1 MEGPR
6 LQGLTVN
13 REQLAHVL
21 RAASRITDDPHVVVI
36 GSQAI
41 LGSYSED
48 ALPAE
53 TTFSMEADI
62 AFRNDPNES
71 KADQVDGAIGE
82 GSEFHTTFSYYAQG
96 VSISTATLPTGWEER
111 AVPYERADALPS
123 HAVCLEA
130 HDLVISK
137 LVAGR
142 HKDLEFATALIRA
155 SLVDPEILLERAML
169 LPVPG
174 AVIKRVRESIGRRVK
189 QAREG

>member
-1 MEGPR
+1 
-6 LQGLTVN
+6 LN

-21 RAASRITDDPHVVVI
+21 RAASRITEDPDVVVI

-48 ALPAE
+48 ALPPE

-62 AFRNDPNES
+62 AFRDDPNES

-82 GSEFHTTFSYYAQG
+82 GSDFHTTFSYYAQG

-142 HKDLEFATALIRA
+142 EKDLEFATALIRA
-155 SLVDPEILLERAML
+155 TLVDPEILLERATF

>member
-1 MEGPR
+1 MESSRSGGAA
-6 LQGLTVN
+6 LN

-21 RAASRITDDPHVVVI
+21 RAATRITDDAEIVVI

-48 ALPAE
+48 ALPSE
-53 TTFSMEADI
+53 TMFSMEADI
-62 AFRNDPNES
+62 AFRNDPDEL

-82 GSEFHTTFSYYAQG
+82 GSDFHTTFSYYGQG
-96 VSISTATLPTGWEER
+96 VSISTAVLPAGWDDR
-111 AVPYERADALPS
+111 VVAYERADALPS

-130 HDLVISK
+130 NDLVISK

-142 HKDLEFATALIRA
+142 EKDLEFATVLIRA
-155 SLVDPEILLERAML
+155 DLVDPEILLERAEL

-174 AVIKRVRESIGRRVK
+174 AVIRRVRESIGRRVK
-189 QAREG
+189 EAKRG